1 MVNVVATLKARLSSP
16 VDIDLAE
23 ESRQVELLQ
32 AKTDTTEPALQRIFV
47 HRGRLL
53 TLMAVAYLLFFL
65 DNCWSIANEFRTYDA
80 IVRCPNLSEPDF
92 LTKTFDSFA
101 TTTYYSG
108 WWESCGNTEAQKQ
121 HRFLAKDV
129 QAVGSWC
136 LLSFGQ
142 TNGGSFVVLPFSN
155 VAQSTVNNMT
165 QFHEQHLDK
174 VTADTAEEP
183 AVMLKA
189 SPSIDSTFA
198 NKWYDDDVQ
207 GAVDITFPAWRASY
221 QSDNTFQPQCTS
233 PTKPMFAGATF
244 LDRRNSLQDIRCW
257 TDVDG
262 NDFWYYWGQGD
273 TSDAT
278 LFTDFDNFFRYA
290 WENVVFVTQPDNE
303 GAHGI
308 CGAFDP
314 LSRTCCTSEQVLTS
328 AKNPPELVRVRKA
341 VAIIKICM
349 NALSAFAAII
359 AAFKWTDIVTSR
371 RLATTAWLL
380 PFVVSSVL
388 AMMPLATLANLKSAQ
403 AYDDSLIKA
412 LDDVD
417 VDGMV
422 KSVALLMPDQATYVS
437 DTLNNF
443 YYDNRQ
449 TGRDVSEIALEI
461 EFRLKTM
468 TGTLIPLAL
477 SALALPGAIT
487 AASIHVKELFPSSA
501 WIGWLI
507 RLMPIFYLPW
517 ASAIFCGLSQIFSGP
532 FVTCAVASFLLMKVV
547 DVGYNP
553 RAHTVSYKSFEDYRT
568 ARRPS
573 KLTFVV
579 LKTLLLAS
587 VGFIIAALS
596 TDKYLK
602 RIGIKS
608 LVGET
613 QDLGAE
619 TAHFIINF
627 LIGFVAKSSNSVVMF
642 TDVLLIVIAFVARA
656 PLSVEDERIATA
668 LSYTLRT
675 SVESA
680 PATST

>member
-1 MVNVVATLKARLSSP
+1 M
-16 VDIDLAE
+16 
-23 ESRQVELLQ
+23 
-32 AKTDTTEPALQRIFV
+32 
-47 HRGRLL
+47 
-53 TLMAVAYLLFFL
+53 
-65 DNCWSIANEFRTYDA
+65 
-80 IVRCPNLSEPDF
+80 
-92 LTKTFDSFA
+92 
-101 TTTYYSG
+101 
-108 WWESCGNTEAQKQ
+108 
-121 HRFLAKDV
+121 
-129 QAVGSWC
+129 
-136 LLSFGQ
+136 
-142 TNGGSFVVLPFSN
+142 
-155 VAQSTVNNMT
+155 
-165 QFHEQHLDK
+165 
-174 VTADTAEEP
+174 
-183 AVMLKA
+183 
-189 SPSIDSTFA
+189 
-198 NKWYDDDVQ
+198 
-207 GAVDITFPAWRASY
+207 
-221 QSDNTFQPQCTS
+221 
-233 PTKPMFAGATF
+233 
-244 LDRRNSLQDIRCW
+244 
-257 TDVDG
+257 
-262 NDFWYYWGQGD
+262 
-273 TSDAT
+273 
-278 LFTDFDNFFRYA
+278 
-290 WENVVFVTQPDNE
+290 TQPDNE

>member
-80 IVRCPNLSEPDF
+80 IVRCPTLSEPDF
-92 LTKTFDSFA
+92 LTKTFDRDA

-198 NKWYDDDVQ
+198 NEWYDDDVQ

>member
-47 HRGRLL
+47 HRERLL

-92 LTKTFDSFA
+92 LTKTFDRDF

-198 NKWYDDDVQ
+198 NEWYDDDVQ